1 MAYSVFRVH
10 LSKYLQCEN
19 FPYTSRTQNIC
30 TIFAYPCESLASV
43 MYEIAFCAKNSM
55 RRGRGVGA
63 WAFKSQDLWN
73 WGRDWACSV
82 QLVSV
87 LFAGAFAKTSV
98 TQDVGVGWNGEECCG
113 VCWEWVGLACRVT
126 VAVSHYVNWRGM
138 NESCDRLKQR
148 QLQRQR
154 QLRLQT
160 NGGGCA
166 SGISVA
172 WMCFVSHKM
181 DKKKSSR
188 A

>member
-19 FPYTSRTQNIC
+19 FPYTPRTQNIC

-55 RRGRGVGA
+55 RSGRGVGA

-87 LFAGAFAKTSV
+87 LFAGAFGENFCHT
-98 TQDVGVGWNGEECCG
+98 GGGGRVGWRG
-113 VCWEWVGLACRVT
+113 VLWGGLEWVGLACRVT

-138 NESCDRLKQR
+138 NESCDRLKQ
-148 QLQRQR
+148 LQRQR

-172 WMCFVSHKM
+172 WMCFVTHKM